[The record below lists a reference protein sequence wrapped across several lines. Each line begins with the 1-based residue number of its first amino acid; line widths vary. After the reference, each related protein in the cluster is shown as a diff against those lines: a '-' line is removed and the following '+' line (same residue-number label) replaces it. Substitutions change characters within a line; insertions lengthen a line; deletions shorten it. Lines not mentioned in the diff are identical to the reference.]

1 VSILNKTKHPLSR
14 IFADSRKQWP
24 LFAVLI
30 AMFILAGLFISL
42 NANLWGA
49 IVDHG
54 TKGESDKMLRAA
66 VLMLIVVLVDNV
78 RVLILN
84 PLVAVTTERMFISF
98 RLRAFSAILRTK
110 TSVLESKMRTSDT
123 AVRINSN
130 AENLCEMMAGQFTW
144 LIRVTL
150 QGVVAAVSCI
160 FLSWQLS
167 FAYFFILIVSIWV
180 IKKISTP
187 VQKQTKLASERTGK
201 AMNIALDMLNGLSV
215 IKSFQVEAEMADKF
229 ATSVDE
235 AVAQNIQSQKIS
247 VRMALVKYLGSICQ
261 LMTMFVIG
269 TLLVAQGMITVGQV
283 MAFVALSGT
292 IREAFG
298 LSDNMMRTYRSASA
312 LAERLYEVIDLETEA
327 EGEDFAVDSD
337 STIQTDYMTMQ
348 NLTFRYNEDIPVLKG
363 IDMQL
368 KQNRKIGIIGP
379 SGSGKSSIIKLICK
393 FYDHQEGLFSIL
405 GHPVKAWAPDSLRSH
420 LAIVTQEPFLF
431 SGSIYENLK
440 MGNESAT
447 DEQMIQALRDVQ
459 LWDFVCSLE
468 NAIHTDIGEDGAR
481 LSGGQKQRLSIAR
494 AILKNAEIILLD
506 EPTSALD
513 TVTEAEIQKALE
525 NLLENKA
532 AVIMSHRLS
541 ALNKAD
547 YIYCIKDGMVI
558 EEGMPND
565 LMQKKGYFYEI
576 KLQQIA
582 EEGVA

>member
-1 VSILNKTKHPLSR
+1 MKKTKHPLLR
-14 IFADSRKQWP
+14 IFSDSRKQWP

-30 AMFILAGLFISL
+30 AMYILAGLFISL
-42 NANLWGA
+42 NANLWGT

-54 TKGESDKMLRAA
+54 TKGETDKMLRAA
-66 VLMLIVVLVDNV
+66 MLMLLVLLLDNV

-84 PLVAVTTERMFISF
+84 PLVAVTTEGMFINF
-98 RLRAFSAILRTK
+98 RLRAFSAILHTK

-130 AENLCEMMAGQFTW
+130 AENLCEMIAGQFTW

-150 QGVVAAVSCI
+150 QGVVAAVSCLL
-160 FLSWQLS
+160 LSWQLS
-167 FAYFFILIVSIWV
+167 LAYFAILPLSIWL
-180 IKKISTP
+180 IKKISNP
-187 VQKQTKLASERTGK
+187 VQRQTKLASERTGK

-215 IKSFQVEAEMADKF
+215 IKSFQVETEMANKF
-229 ATSVDE
+229 AASVDE
-235 AVAQNIQSQKIS
+235 AVDQNIQSQKIS
-247 VRMALVKYLGSICQ
+247 VRMTLVKYLATIVQ
-261 LMTMFVIG
+261 LMIMFLVG
-269 TLLVAQGMITVGQV
+269 TLLVERGRITVGQ
-283 MAFVALSGT
+283 MLAFTALSGS

-298 LSDNMMRTYRSASA
+298 LSDNMMNLYRSATA
-312 LAERLYEVIDLETEA
+312 LAERLYEVIDLEPEA
-327 EGEDFAVDSD
+327 EGESFSVELYG
-337 STIQTDYMTMQ
+337 TIMPDYIKMEEMTFQ
-348 NLTFRYNEDIPVLKG
+348 YNEDIKLLKG

-368 KQNRKIGIIGP
+368 KQNRKIGLIGP

-405 GHPVKAWAPDSLRSH
+405 GHPIKAWAPDSLRSH

-440 MGNESAT
+440 MGNEAAT
-447 DEQMIQALRDVQ
+447 EEQIHQALRDVQ
-459 LWDFVCSLE
+459 LWDFVNSLE
-468 NAIHTDIGEDGAR
+468 KGIDTDIGEDGAR

-525 NLLENKA
+525 KLLENKA
-532 AVIMSHRLS
+532 AVIVSHRLS

-547 YIYCIKDGMVI
+547 YIYCIKDGEVL
-558 EEGMPND
+558 EEGIPD
-565 LMQKKGYFYEI
+565 ELIQKKGYFYEI
-576 KLQQIA
+576 RQQQIT